1 MEDRPQD
8 RAEERRRRGG
18 PLGDEGEA
26 EETTRVPRSGE
37 GQGGEEAGTR
47 RVSQEGGAT
56 RGAGTARGGTSSEEE
71 AGTRVIRTPGG
82 GPNRPGA
89 SGEEEEPTYP
99 SGYLEATEQRE
110 ARLKDIYGGVDWLA
124 SFIGCIFALVCGGLL
139 LLLFAGLVL
148 APLDFSL
155 DLQSQ
160 TISASIITGLVVI
173 GLTLFLAFFVGGY
186 VAGRLVRFDG
196 GRNGALTVGWGLV
209 LAGLLA
215 IFPAFLPGTLFRL
228 LRDVVNESVLPA
240 IGNLLAI
247 GGVGLGILI
256 GAVLLM
262 MLGGLFGGRFGNR
275 YHARIDRTT

>member
-18 PLGDEGEA
+18 PLGDEGET
-26 EETTRVPRSGE
+26 EETTRVSRLGE
-37 GQGGEEAGTR
+37 GPGGEEAGTR
-47 RVSQEGGAT
+47 RGSQEGGAT
-56 RGAGTARGGTSSEEE
+56 RGAGTTRGGTSEEE
-71 AGTRVIRTPGG
+71 AGTRVIRTPGR
-82 GPNRPGA
+82 GPSRPGA

-124 SFIGCIFALVCGGLL
+124 SFIGCVFALVCGGLL
-139 LLLFAGLVL
+139 LLLFAGIVLV
-148 APLDFSL
+148 PLGFSL

-160 TISASIITGLVVI
+160 AISASVVTGLVVI
-173 GLTLFLAFFVGGY
+173 GLALFLAFFVGGY

-196 GRNGALTVGWGLV
+196 GRNGALTVGWGLL

-215 IFPAFLPGTLFRL
+215 IFPAFLPGALFRL
-228 LRDVVNESVLPA
+228 LRDVVNESALPA
-240 IGNLLAI
+240 IGNLLAV

-262 MLGGLFGGRFGNR
+262 LVGGLFGGRFGNR
-275 YHARIDRTT
+275 YHVRIDRTT

>member
-8 RAEERRRRGG
+8 RTEERRRRGG
-18 PLGDEGEA
+18 PLGDDAG
-26 EETTRVPRSGE
+26 ETTRVPRSGE
-37 GQGGEEAGTR
+37 GPGGEEAGTR
-47 RVSQEGGAT
+47 PVSREGDEGAT
-56 RGAGTARGGTSSEEE
+56 RGAGTTRGGTSEEE

-82 GPNRPGA
+82 APNRPGV
-89 SGEEEEPTYP
+89 SGEEEGLTYP

-139 LLLFAGLVL
+139 LLLFGGLVL

-160 TISASIITGLVVI
+160 TLSASVMTGLVVI
-173 GLTLFLAFFVGGY
+173 GLALFLAFFVGGY

-196 GRNGALTVGWGLV
+196 GRNGALTAAWGLL

-240 IGNLLAI
+240 IGNLLAV
-247 GGVGLGILI
+247 GGVGLGILF

-262 MLGGLFGGRFGNR
+262 ILGGLFGGRFGNR